1 MFCIKGH
8 GSFKMKKG
16 VKSYTSYV
24 LGKNG
29 TDQGLSFKMRRK
41 KNYVIKTLLTLRQ
54 Y

>member
-16 VKSYTSYV
+16 VKSYV

-41 KNYVIKTLLTLRQ
+41 KNYVMKTLLTLRQ

>member
-29 TDQGLSFKMRRK
+29 TDQGLSFKMIK
-41 KNYVIKTLLTLRQ
+41 KNYVMKTLLTLRQ